1 MKGGI
6 RFLEI
11 ILFFELYKSSELNDI
26 ILLYAHR
33 HIALNDFSQSRKLF
47 FNLLWYNYWQPCWR
61 KCRLLCKLTVGS
73 SLTVFLRMWITRI
86 LVIWIQNLWQDVS
99 NWKHL
104 HLSCN

>member
-47 FNLLWYNYWQPCWR
+47 FNLL
-61 KCRLLCKLTVGS
+61 
-73 SLTVFLRMWITRI
+73 
-86 LVIWIQNLWQDVS
+86 
-99 NWKHL
+99 
-104 HLSCN
+104 